1 MSNSPSGVLSSLG
14 NEFCSGNH
22 YGDKNKD
29 KLLEYV
35 DKCFHKTHP
44 VRKKSAVN
52 QALAQNRSKL
62 YRIRATSTN
71 AKKEHSEHGSAMIQI
86 PELYPDLDIILMERR
101 I

>member
-22 YGDKNKD
+22 KD
-29 KLLEYV
+29 KLSEYV
-35 DKCFHKTHP
+35 VKYFYKTHP

-52 QALAQNRSKL
+52 QALAQNQSKL
-62 YRIRATSTN
+62 YRIRAASTN
-71 AKKEHSEHGSAMIQI
+71 AKKELSEHESAMIQI